1 MKKYNAESLKINK
14 DGKFEFYRDI
24 KQTYNENM
32 AVYNNHPR
40 ISKEFILGE
49 MLVIEKGNKVYMI
62 PSDLDGIKLTD
73 EYLLSNYATYKV
85 EIPEF
90 KTFINTKG
98 ANVIIENSKFTP
110 VSRFGFLDSL
120 KLKNIRDFTADIA
133 RIAEL
138 SNKVTQSTEF
148 GDLIDFVEILQSK
161 RVKTKG
167 GVNVRK

>member
-24 KQTYNENM
+24 KQAYNENM
-32 AVYNNHPR
+32 KVYNNHPK
-40 ISKEFILGE
+40 IQKEFLYGE

-73 EYLLSNYATYKV
+73 EYLLSNYSTIKIDTSKY
-85 EIPEF
+85 
-90 KTFINTKG
+90 KTFGDKG
-98 ANVIIENSKFTP
+98 TGVIIENNRYMP
-110 VSRFGFLDSL
+110 IGRFGFLDSL
-120 KLKNIRDFTADIA
+120 KLKNIRDFTAEIA